1 MNVDRGA
8 GAVFSTGCR
17 RLGAKSPRVEP
28 LEPEVSVISVAEL
41 GRRIRSVVEHTSSG
55 QWVEAELGS
64 VKPAAS
70 GHVYFTLK
78 DEREDAIVE
87 AVMYRIGAQR
97 VSRYLFQG
105 SKVQVWGK
113 ATVWVPRGRL
123 QFVVERL
130 RPAGR
135 GVLLEALERLK
146 QKLIRE
152 GLFSSERK
160 RPLPRQPKVVGVV
173 TSAHGAAWHDIR
185 KVALRRGAVR
195 LVLAPALVQGEG
207 APESIVAALTS
218 IARLADLD
226 VVIVGRGGGSMEDL
240 MAFNDERV
248 VRAVA
253 AMPCPVVSAVGHE
266 VDTSLCD
273 LAADRRAA
281 TPSEAA
287 ELVVADNAEVTRRL
301 TETKTRLMRA
311 MRSRVLE
318 DRQVLHRLRTALSDP
333 RFVLAEKQQLLD
345 EWSLRLERCAR
356 KFTQAPA
363 RHLASL
369 ERRLS
374 NCHPRAVL
382 GRSRA
387 ALTPLQQRLSSLLSQ
402 KTALGRSRVAVLEG
416 RLTALSPL
424 AVLSRGYAIAL
435 TTDGHALRSSREAA
449 PGQELRVLLHRGA
462 LSARV
467 TEVSDPSE
475 SADTQKVGGP

>member
-1 MNVDRGA
+1 MESEA
-8 GAVFSTGCR
+8 
-17 RLGAKSPRVEP
+17 
-28 LEPEVSVISVAEL
+28 SVISVAEL
-41 GRRIRSVVEHTSSG
+41 GRRVRSAVEHTSKG

-64 VKPAAS
+64 VKPASS

-97 VSRYLFQG
+97 VARYLFQG

-135 GVLLEALERLK
+135 GALLEALERLK

-160 RPLPRQPKVVGVV
+160 RPLPRQPKVVAVV

-185 KVALRRGAVR
+185 TVALRRGAVE
-195 LVLAPALVQGEG
+195 LVLVPALVQGEG
-207 APESIVAALTS
+207 APESIVAALTNAS
-218 IARLADLD
+218 RLPD
-226 VVIVGRGGGSMEDL
+226 VDAVIVGRGGGSLEDL

-266 VDTSLCD
+266 IDVSLCD

-287 ELVVADNAEVTRRL
+287 ELLVPDQQELIRRVSDQ
-301 TETKTRLMRA
+301 RIRMCRA
-311 MRSRVLE
+311 MRSRILE
-318 DRQVLHRLRTALSDP
+318 DRQVLHKLRMALSDP
-333 RFVLAEKQQLLD
+333 RFVLAEKQQMLD
-345 EWSLRLERCAR
+345 EWTLRLERVGR
-356 KFTQAPA
+356 RFTTG
-363 RHLASL
+363 RERDLAAL
-369 ERRLS
+369 ERRLTH
-374 NCHPRAVL
+374 CHPRAVL
-382 GRSRA
+382 ARSGA
-387 ALTPLQQRLSSLLSQ
+387 ALNPLRERMLGAVSRRLA
-402 KTALGRSRVAVLEG
+402 TARARVAVLDG
-416 RLTALSPL
+416 RLQALSPL
-424 AVLSRGYAIAL
+424 AVLGRGYAIAL
-435 TTDGHALRSSREAA
+435 AEDGRALRRSTDVMV
-449 PGQELRVLLHRGA
+449 GDGVRVLLHRGA
-462 LSARV
+462 LSVSV
-467 TEVSDPSE
+467 TEVTPDSGS
-475 SADTQKVGGP
+475 SS

>member
-1 MNVDRGA
+1 MESEA
-8 GAVFSTGCR
+8 
-17 RLGAKSPRVEP
+17 
-28 LEPEVSVISVAEL
+28 SVISVAEL
-41 GRRIRSVVEHTSSG
+41 GRRVRSAVEHTSTG

-78 DEREDAIVE
+78 DEREDAMVE

-97 VSRYLFQG
+97 VARYLFQG

-135 GVLLEALERLK
+135 GALLEALERLK

-160 RPLPRQPKVVGVV
+160 RPLPRQPKVVAVV

-185 KVALRRGAVR
+185 TVALRRGAVK
-195 LVLAPALVQGEG
+195 LVLVPALVQGEG
-207 APESIVAALTS
+207 APESIVAALTNA
-218 IARLADLD
+218 ARLPGVDA
-226 VVIVGRGGGSMEDL
+226 VIVGRGGGSLEDL

-266 VDTSLCD
+266 IDVSLCD

-287 ELVVADNAEVTRRL
+287 ELLVPDQQELVRRVAEQRIH
-301 TETKTRLMRA
+301 MSRA
-311 MRSRVLE
+311 MRSRILE
-318 DRQVLHRLRTALSDP
+318 DRQVLHKLRMALSDP

-345 EWSLRLERCAR
+345 EWTLRLERVGR
-356 KFTQAPA
+356 RFTSAPA
-363 RHLASL
+363 RDLAAL
-369 ERRLS
+369 ERRLTH
-374 NCHPRAVL
+374 CHPRAVL
-382 GRSRA
+382 ARSGA
-387 ALTPLQQRLSSLLSQ
+387 ALNPIRERMWAAASRRLATARSQ
-402 KTALGRSRVAVLEG
+402 VAVLEG
-416 RLTALSPL
+416 RLQALSPL
-424 AVLSRGYAIAL
+424 AVLGRGYAIAL
-435 TTDGHALRSSREAA
+435 AEDGRALRRSTDARV
-449 PGQELRVLLHRGA
+449 GDGLRVLLHQGA
-462 LSARV
+462 LSVSV
-467 TEVSDPSE
+467 TEVKPEDGTNS
-475 SADTQKVGGP
+475 

>member
-1 MNVDRGA
+1 M
-8 GAVFSTGCR
+8 
-17 RLGAKSPRVEP
+17 
-28 LEPEVSVISVAEL
+28 
-41 GRRIRSVVEHTSSG
+41 
-55 QWVEAELGS
+55 EAELGS

-78 DEREDAIVE
+78 DEREEAIVE

-97 VSRYLFQG
+97 VARYLFQG

-152 GLFSSERK
+152 GLFSPERK

-185 KVALRRGAVR
+185 TVALRRGSVH
-195 LVLAPALVQGEG
+195 LVLAPALVQGDG

-218 IARLADLD
+218 IARFPGLD
-226 VVIVGRGGGSMEDL
+226 VVIVGRGGGSLEDL

-266 VDTSLCD
+266 VDVSLCD

-287 ELVVADNAEVTRRL
+287 ELVVADSQEVQRRL
-301 TETKTRLMRA
+301 SDTWRRVVRA

-318 DRQVLHRLRTALSDP
+318 DRQVLHRLRAALSDP
-333 RFVLAEKQQLLD
+333 RFLLAEKQQTLD
-345 EWSLRLERCAR
+345 EWSLRLERVAQ
-356 KFTQAPA
+356 KFTQDPSRALVA
-363 RHLASL
+363 MD
-369 ERRLS
+369 RRLAT
-374 NCHPRAVL
+374 CHPRAVL
-382 GRSRA
+382 GRARA
-387 ALTPLQQRLSSLLSQ
+387 ALTPLNQRMVGLVA
-402 KTALGRSRVAVLEG
+402 KRVAAGRTQVAVLQG
-416 RLTALSPL
+416 RLLALSPL

-435 TTDGHALRSSREAA
+435 SSDGRALRSSGDTG
-449 PGQELRVLLHRGA
+449 PGETLRLLLHRGS

-467 TEVSDPSE
+467 TEVSEPSETGGSE
-475 SADTQKVGGP
+475 SA